1 MMRLMIS
8 AIAVVALILV
18 ATSVLWSGSPSLELS
33 TAAMPPLQELHTMAG
48 VNKLPIQEV
57 DDQSLIYPTVAK
69 H

>member
-1 MMRLMIS
+1 MMRLMLL
-8 AIAVVALILV
+8 AVAVAALIVV

-33 TAAMPPLQELHTMAG
+33 PAAMPPLKELHTRAG